1 MARYTVQE
9 LEDNFQLSRHFTT
22 KLRDRKR
29 LKALQMRL
37 GLSSND
43 IELIEQVIK
52 DDSDIVPNDFADH
65 EHIDIND

>member
-1 MARYTVQE
+1 MTRKTIQQI
-9 LEDNFQLSRHFTT
+9 EDEHNLSKHFTT
-22 KLRDRKR
+22 KLRDPKR

-52 DDSDIVPNDFADH
+52 DDSDIVPNEFAGH
-65 EHIDIND
+65 EHIEI

>member
-9 LEDNFQLSRHFTT
+9 LEDKYSLARHYTT
-22 KLRDRKR
+22 KLRDPKR
-29 LKALQMRL
+29 LKAIQMRL

-52 DDSDIVPNDFADH
+52 DDSVIIPNDYADH

>member
-9 LEDNFQLSRHFTT
+9 LEDNFQLSRHYTS
-22 KLRDRKR
+22 KLRDPKR

-43 IELIEQVIK
+43 MELIEQVIK
-52 DDSDIVPNDFADH
+52 DDSDIVPNDLADH
-65 EHIDIND
+65 EYIEI